1 MDSSA
6 TGETENF
13 TATASNATVVDPV
26 SSLYE
31 EVINE
36 DKMNAQA
43 TLSIPTY
50 VTKIDNTWFIVDCYH
65 NQVLYYD
72 TKADGKTEYD
82 NAGESDNN
90 NESAGVPD
98 DDENSDDF
106 PQVDLTEWHVLPD
119 DPELPMNQPHTIAG
133 DGNVLLVDDTE
144 NNRVLVYAVN
154 DGKGSDADD
163 SSESIGNKDSDAGD
177 SSESIG
183 NKGSDADDSSESIGN
198 KDSDAGDSSESIGN
212 KDSDAD
218 DSSESIGN
226 KDSDA
231 DDSSESIGN
240 KDSDAGDSSESIGNK
255 DSDNGSPDGGNGS
268 KFTLTQKI
276 DNVGTRPHYTKYDET
291 TKTFYTW
298 SSMTGEL
305 YCFKDL
311 AESGSTEAADG
322 SVATD
327 AADGSVAADAA
338 DGSVA
343 AEAADGSVATEAAD
357 GSVAT
362 DAADGSVAADAA
374 DGSVAAEATD
384 GSVKWTGTRSI
395 AALNGTYVRSFT
407 IAGDRICF
415 VSGISLT
422 GLEPTVFVCDLDTLE
437 VEKQYSIPDEIAGM
451 VQITPLTGITDGCGE
466 TDVSND
472 IDDAGVYTR
481 YTDDALNGPIIVT
494 VSTDLAGSQD
504 AATILTSDSLEDLS
518 EGKWTD
524 IYDDYFVGGGTPYY
538 VNLVDG
544 RYYLTEHRLTDHAIW
559 SFDAETNDTV
569 GSVNISDVKALY

>member
-106 PQVDLTEWHVLPD
+106 PKVDLTEWHVLPD

-154 DGKGSDADD
+154 DGKG
-163 SSESIGNKDSDAGD
+163 
-177 SSESIG
+177 
-183 NKGSDADDSSESIGN
+183 
-198 KDSDAGDSSESIGN
+198 
-212 KDSDAD
+212 
-218 DSSESIGN
+218 
-226 KDSDA
+226 SDA

-311 AESGSTEAADG
+311 AESGSA
-322 SVATD
+322 
-327 AADGSVAADAA
+327 
-338 DGSVA
+338 
-343 AEAADGSVATEAAD
+343 EAAD

-518 EGKWTD
+518 EGRWTD

>member
-1 MDSSA
+1 MTGILTTAITVFCFAGCGAGSSGSSDGASAMDSSA

-183 NKGSDADDSSESIGN
+183 NK
-198 KDSDAGDSSESIGN
+198 
-212 KDSDAD
+212 
-218 DSSESIGN
+218 
-226 KDSDA
+226 
-231 DDSSESIGN
+231 
-240 KDSDAGDSSESIGNK
+240 

-311 AESGSTEAADG
+311 AESGSAEAADG

-343 AEAADGSVATEAAD
+343 AE
-357 GSVAT
+357 
-362 DAADGSVAADAA
+362 AADGSVAADAA

-518 EGKWTD
+518 EGRWTD

>member
-1 MDSSA
+1 MTGILTTAITVFCFAGCGAGSSGSSDGASAMDSSA

-154 DGKGSDADD
+154 DGKGSDAD
-163 SSESIGNKDSDAGD
+163 
-177 SSESIG
+177 
-183 NKGSDADDSSESIGN
+183 
-198 KDSDAGDSSESIGN
+198 
-212 KDSDAD
+212 
-218 DSSESIGN
+218 
-226 KDSDA
+226 
-231 DDSSESIGN
+231 
-240 KDSDAGDSSESIGNK
+240 DSSESIGNK

-518 EGKWTD
+518 EGRWTD

>member
-1 MDSSA
+1 MTGILTTAITVFCFAGCGAGSSGSSDGASAMDSSA

-183 NKGSDADDSSESIGN
+183 NK
-198 KDSDAGDSSESIGN
+198 
-212 KDSDAD
+212 
-218 DSSESIGN
+218 
-226 KDSDA
+226 DSDA

-311 AESGSTEAADG
+311 AESGS
-322 SVATD
+322 
-327 AADGSVAADAA
+327 
-338 DGSVA
+338 
-343 AEAADGSVATEAAD
+343 TEAAD

-518 EGKWTD
+518 EGRWTD